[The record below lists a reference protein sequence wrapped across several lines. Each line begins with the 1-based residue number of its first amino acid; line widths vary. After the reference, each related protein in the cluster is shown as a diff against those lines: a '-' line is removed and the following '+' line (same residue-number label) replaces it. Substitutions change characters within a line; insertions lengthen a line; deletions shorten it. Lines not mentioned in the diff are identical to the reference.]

1 MKKAVL
7 FVATLMVFGLAL
19 GGLASAGNFDGAI
32 DSARVGAGLGEADA
46 VSGDASDIDSVIT
59 TVVEV
64 LSVIVGVLAVIMIII
79 SGFKYVTSGGD
90 AQKVASAKS
99 TLIYAI
105 IGIVI
110 VVLAQ
115 VIVRFVLSSA
125 TATP

>member
-7 FVATLMVFGLAL
+7 FVATLMVFGLAF
-19 GGLASAGNFDGAI
+19 GGLASAGNFDSAI
-32 DSARVGAGLGEADA
+32 DSARVGAGLGDADA

>member
-7 FVATLMVFGLAL
+7 FVATLMVFGLAF

-46 VSGDASDIDSVIT
+46 VSGDTSDIDNVIT

>member
-7 FVATLMVFGLAL
+7 FVATLMVFGLAF

-32 DSARVGAGLGEADA
+32 DSARVGAGLGDADA